1 MSVCLSVGLSV
12 TAYEADL
19 GTTTQTQGELDR
31 RAQVQRLI
39 GLLRSSKGD
48 EASHVVDESIAG
60 AAAAGGG
67 DDAAA

>member
-39 GLLRSSKGD
+39 GLLRSSKDGRSKNEGVM
-48 EASHVVDESIAG
+48 EAV
-60 AAAAGGG
+60 
-67 DDAAA
+67 